1 MRRFWIRGSTMMAL
15 SVMYYFAVCDDD
27 DYKKQEQETKDNY
40 WIVPYAGIKIGTPFE
55 VGTLFKTIPER
66 IAAYATGRNT
76 GEQFREAMYRAFN
89 SNIPVSPTAYI
100 PQVFKPMLEYST
112 NFNFF
117 TMRPIVG
124 QGMEGVDAKYQ
135 VGPSTSLTF
144 QELGKM
150 LGVSPL
156 KAEQMYKGY
165 TGTMGMYLVDVMD
178 AVMQTGGAN
187 PKATKRFEQL
197 PFIKR
202 FALDPEARGDITG
215 YYDLRNS
222 VHTAV
227 ATANMLE
234 RTDPKEFAVYMK
246 ENSALLA
253 NKDYVNDLYKTL
265 KEYNDMRKMVNVSSM
280 SGDQKMEVLK
290 NINHAEQNLT
300 KNVQVVKTAIASMK

>member
-1 MRRFWIRGSTMMAL
+1 
-15 SVMYYFAVCDDD
+15 MYYFAVSDDD
-27 DYKKQEQETKDNY
+27 EYKKQEQETKDNY
-40 WIVPYAGIKIGTPFE
+40 WIVPSTSIKIATPFE

-66 IAAYATGRNT
+66 IAAYLSGKDT
-76 GEQFREAMYRAFN
+76 GEDFAHAMYRAFN
-89 SNIPVSPTAYI
+89 NTIPVSPTAYI

-124 QGMEGVDAKYQ
+124 QGMEGIDAKYQ

-150 LGVSPL
+150 LNVSPL

-178 AVMQTGGAN
+178 TIMQTSGAN
-187 PKATKRFEQL
+187 PQASKRFEQL
-197 PFIKR
+197 PIIKR
-202 FALDPEARGDITG
+202 FALDPEARGNVTQ
-215 YYDLRNS
+215 YYELRNS

-234 RTDPKEFAVYMK
+234 RSDPKEFAQYYK
-246 ENSALLA
+246 DNIALLA
-253 NKDYVNDLYKTL
+253 HKDYVNDMYKTL
-265 KEYNDMRKMVNVSSM
+265 KQYNEMRRMINSSSM
-280 SGDQKMEVLK
+280 SGDRKMETLK
-290 NINHAEQNLT
+290 AINHAEQSLT
-300 KNVQVVKTAIASMK
+300 QNIQMVKKSIASMK